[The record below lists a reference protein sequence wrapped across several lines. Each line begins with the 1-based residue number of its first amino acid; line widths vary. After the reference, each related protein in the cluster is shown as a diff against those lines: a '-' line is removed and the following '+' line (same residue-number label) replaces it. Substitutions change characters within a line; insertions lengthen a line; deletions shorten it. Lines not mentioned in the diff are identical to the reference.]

1 MTTAINDSPP
11 RIGRKTS
18 LPAWSADGGVMYGR
32 DAERRAV
39 GELLRRARHGAGGVV
54 LVEGEQGIGKSRL
67 LGESVSE
74 AAGQGFSLAAGAA
87 DRLGRTIPFFALRTA
102 LQPLGRFVAGDH
114 PDGLLD
120 TPAWWIGRLRA
131 DLERR
136 AAVAPVL
143 VSLDDL
149 QWASPAMLAALRSLP
164 GEMKGHPIAWIFAR
178 SSARHEDAELLFSV
192 LERDGATRITL
203 GPLGNDAVAGLLT
216 DAFGAPPSPDLL
228 ALGSGAAGNPLLLT
242 ELIGGLRDDDAVR
255 VTGGHAL
262 LISPDPPQRIVG
274 AVHQRLESLSGRA
287 RHLLAIAAVLGS
299 SFRLED
305 AADMLAQAPAALLP
319 VVQEAMGAGIVTAA
333 DDAFAFRHALV
344 RRAVAEMIPQPARKA
359 LHRQYAQIL
368 LGRGGPAA
376 LAAGHLLQAA
386 HSRDPASL
394 AGLDQAAAQTLPSSP
409 QTAADLAARALE
421 LTPPGDPGA
430 LPRLVAAA
438 EALAAAGRVGQA
450 ARIAR
455 DALAR
460 PLPAVQE
467 ARLRCVLAWVL
478 CTSGLAQDASAEA
491 GLVLARPQLPGDLRD
506 QAIIAQLQALAGMPA
521 EPQAGRLAGTV
532 LASAR
537 DHGDQ
542 VNAAAHITRAM
553 ISWDK
558 GRISPA
564 LESLGDAAR
573 SGTEVSADARHVQP
587 LLALAAALVD
597 LRRIDQADGILRA
610 AGHDKLHSIASEA
623 VPPILRAR
631 IHLAAGRL
639 ADAAAEAE
647 AALATAQTLAAHGY
661 AWVARS
667 VLGMIAL
674 RRGDLAAAAQHI
686 ASRPAS
692 MRQLAGIYAR
702 AETTLAQAQ
711 ITEARTG
718 PAAALG
724 LVRDICAGLPA
735 HRGLLAAE
743 PAAAAWL
750 IRVSRAA
757 GEEELAATVAHAAE
771 ALAGDNPGFG
781 TLATAAAHALG
792 LAHRDPAR
800 LAQAAAQHEDPW
812 ARASAAEDLGV
823 LLASKAD
830 NDQAVRR
837 LTEALEGY
845 GQTGATADM
854 ARIRRRLRELG
865 VSRRH
870 RASSAG
876 RPVSGWASLTDTECA
891 ASQLVAQGLNNQQIA
906 NRMYISIHTVACHLR
921 HVFRKLNIGSRV
933 ELALIVIEQGV
944 GDNLVRPV
952 STGR

>member
-1 MTTAINDSPP
+1 MTATVNDYSP
-11 RIGRKTS
+11 RIGRKAV
-18 LPAWSADGGVMYGR
+18 LPVWSADGGVVYGR

-39 GELLRRARHGAGGVV
+39 GELLRRARRGAGGVV

-87 DRLGRTIPFFALRTA
+87 DRLGWTIPFFALRAA
-102 LQPLGRFVAGDH
+102 LQPLGQFVAGDR
-114 PDGLLD
+114 PDGLPD

-131 DLERR
+131 DLKQR

-164 GEMKGHPIAWIFAR
+164 GELKGHPIAWIFAR
-178 SSARHEDAELLFSV
+178 SSARHEDAGLLFSV

-203 GPLGNDAVAGLLT
+203 GPLGGDAVAGLLT
-216 DAFGAPPSPDLL
+216 DAFGAPPGPDLL
-228 ALGSGAAGNPLLLT
+228 ALSSGAAGNPLLLT
-242 ELIGGLRDDDAVR
+242 ELVGGLRDDDAVR
-255 VTGGHAL
+255 VTDGHAV
-262 LISPDPPQRIVG
+262 LISPDLPQRIVG

-287 RHLLAIAAVLGS
+287 RHLLATAAVLGS

-319 VVQEAMGAGIVTAA
+319 VVQEAMGAGMVTPA

-344 RRAVAEMIPQPARKA
+344 RRAVAEMVPQPARQA
-359 LHRQYAQIL
+359 MHRQYAQIL
-368 LGRGGPAA
+368 LDRGGPAA
-376 LAAGHLLQAA
+376 LAGGHLLQAA
-386 HSRDPASL
+386 HSGDPASL

-450 ARIAR
+450 ARLAR

-460 PLPAVQE
+460 PLPAVEE

-478 CTSGLAQDASAEA
+478 CTSGRAQDACAEA

-506 QAIIAQLQALAGMPA
+506 QAIVAQLRALAGMPA
-521 EPQAGRLAGTV
+521 EPTAGRLAGTV

-542 VNAAAHITRAM
+542 VIAAARLTRAV

-558 GRISPA
+558 GQVSQA
-564 LESLGDAAR
+564 LECLRDAAR
-573 SGTEVSADARHVQP
+573 SGTGVSADARHAQP
-587 LLALAAALVD
+587 LLALAATLVD
-597 LRRIDQADGILRA
+597 LRRIEQADGILRT
-610 AGHDKLHSIASEA
+610 AGHDTLQGIASEA

-631 IHLAAGRL
+631 MHLAAGRL
-639 ADAAAEAE
+639 AEAAVEAE
-647 AALATAQTLAAHGY
+647 AALTTARTLAAHGH
-661 AWVARS
+661 AWVAGS

-674 RRGDLAAAAQHI
+674 RRGDLAAAARHI
-686 ASRPAS
+686 ESRPAP
-692 MRQLAGIYAR
+692 MPHFAGIYAR

-711 ITEARTG
+711 VTEARNG
-718 PAAALG
+718 PVAALG
-724 LVRDICAGLPA
+724 LVREICASLPA
-735 HRGLLAAE
+735 HRGLLAAD

-757 GEEELAATVAHAAE
+757 GDEELAATVAHAAE
-771 ALAGDNPGFG
+771 VLADDNPGFG

-792 LAHRDPAR
+792 LAHRDR
-800 LAQAAAQHEDPW
+800 D
-812 ARASAAEDLGV
+812 S
-823 LLASKAD
+823 
-830 NDQAVRR
+830 
-837 LTEALEGY
+837 
-845 GQTGATADM
+845 
-854 ARIRRRLRELG
+854 
-865 VSRRH
+865 
-870 RASSAG
+870 
-876 RPVSGWASLTDTECA
+876 
-891 ASQLVAQGLNNQQIA
+891 
-906 NRMYISIHTVACHLR
+906 
-921 HVFRKLNIGSRV
+921 
-933 ELALIVIEQGV
+933 ALI
-944 GDNLVRPV
+944 R
-952 STGR
+952 

>member
-1 MTTAINDSPP
+1 
-11 RIGRKTS
+11 
-18 LPAWSADGGVMYGR
+18 
-32 DAERRAV
+32 
-39 GELLRRARHGAGGVV
+39 
-54 LVEGEQGIGKSRL
+54 
-67 LGESVSE
+67 
-74 AAGQGFSLAAGAA
+74 
-87 DRLGRTIPFFALRTA
+87 
-102 LQPLGRFVAGDH
+102 
-114 PDGLLD
+114 
-120 TPAWWIGRLRA
+120 
-131 DLERR
+131 
-136 AAVAPVL
+136 
-143 VSLDDL
+143 
-149 QWASPAMLAALRSLP
+149 
-164 GEMKGHPIAWIFAR
+164 
-178 SSARHEDAELLFSV
+178 
-192 LERDGATRITL
+192 
-203 GPLGNDAVAGLLT
+203 
-216 DAFGAPPSPDLL
+216 
-228 ALGSGAAGNPLLLT
+228 LLLT
-242 ELIGGLRDDDAVR
+242 ELVGGLRDDDAVR
-255 VTGGHAL
+255 VTGGHAG
-262 LISPDPPQRIVG
+262 LISPDLPQRIVG

-287 RHLLAIAAVLGS
+287 RHLLATAAVLGS

-305 AADMLAQAPAALLP
+305 AADMLAQAPATLLP
-319 VVQEAMGAGIVTAA
+319 VVQEAMGAGMVTPA

-368 LGRGGPAA
+368 LDRGGPAA

-386 HSRDPASL
+386 HSGDPASL
-394 AGLDQAAAQTLPSSP
+394 AGLDQTAAQILPSSP

-460 PLPAVQE
+460 PLPAVEE

-478 CTSGLAQDASAEA
+478 CTSGRAQDACAEA

-506 QAIIAQLQALAGMPA
+506 QAIIAQLRALAGMPA
-521 EPQAGRLAGTV
+521 EPTAGRLAGTV
-532 LASAR
+532 LASPR

-542 VNAAAHITRAM
+542 VIAAAHITRAM

-558 GRISPA
+558 GRISQA
-564 LESLGDAAR
+564 LESLRDAAR
-573 SGTEVSADARHVQP
+573 SGTGVSADARHAQP
-587 LLALAAALVD
+587 LLALAATLVD

-610 AGHDKLHSIASEA
+610 AGHDKLQGIASEA

-631 IHLAAGRL
+631 MHLAAGRL
-639 ADAAAEAE
+639 ADAAVEAE
-647 AALATAQTLAAHGY
+647 AALATAQTLAAHGH
-661 AWVARS
+661 AWIARS

-674 RRGDLAAAAQHI
+674 RRGDLAAAARHI
-686 ASRPAS
+686 ASRPAP
-692 MRQLAGIYAR
+692 MPHFAGIYAR

-718 PAAALG
+718 PVAALG
-724 LVRDICAGLPA
+724 LVRDICAGLPT
-735 HRGLLAAE
+735 HRGLLATE

-750 IRVSRAA
+750 IRVARAA
-757 GEEELAATVAHAAE
+757 GDEELAAAVARAAE

-800 LAQAAAQHEDPW
+800 LAQAAAQHEDTW

-830 NDQAVRR
+830 KDQAVRR
-837 LTEALEGY
+837 LTEALDGY
-845 GQTGATADM
+845 AQAGATADM
-854 ARIRRRLRELG
+854 ARIRHRLRKLG
-865 VSRRH
+865 VCRRH
-870 RASSAG
+870 RGPSAV

-906 NRMYISIHTVACHLR
+906 SRMYISVHTVACHLR
-921 HVFRKLNIGSRV
+921 QVFRKLNIGSRV
-933 ELALIVIEQGV
+933 ELALIVIEQGL
-944 GDNLVRPV
+944 GDN
-952 STGR
+952 